1 MTLQQLEYLL
11 AVHQHQNFLKAADAC
26 FVTQPTLSMQIQ
38 KLEEEFEIK
47 IFDRRKQ
54 PITATTA
61 GIEVIAYARTVVNAA
76 HELASLVESQKGKM
90 KGQLR
95 VGIIPT
101 LAPYLLPLFVPSFTK
116 NYPEVKLLVQEQ
128 TTDIIINM
136 LKQGSIDVGILV
148 TPIQE
153 NGITEQVLFYEEL
166 MVYASKNNR
175 LYQKQYLLQKDID
188 VSKLWL
194 LEESHCFRS
203 QILSLCE
210 LKKQS
215 SEFFNFEYEAGSIET
230 LKRMVDV
237 NDGIT
242 IIPEL
247 VTFQMLKNELRAV
260 RQFKSP
266 APMREVSLVVH
277 GNFVKKRLV
286 DSLKKSILDTIP
298 EKLRQNKKKNVIP
311 IQL

>member
-11 AVHQHQNFLKAADAC
+11 AVHQHQNFLKAAEAC

-54 PITATTA
+54 PVTATTA
-61 GIEVIAYARTVVNAA
+61 GLEIIEQARNIVTAT
-76 HELASLVESQKGKM
+76 HELSSLVQLQKGKM

-101 LAPYLLPLFVPSFTK
+101 LAPYLLPLFVPAFTK
-116 NYPEVKLLVQEQ
+116 SYPEVKLQVQEQ
-128 TTDIIINM
+128 TTAVIINL

-148 TPIQE
+148 TPVQE
-153 NGITEQVLFYEEL
+153 KGITEQVLFYEEML
-166 MVYASKNNR
+166 VYASKNNR
-175 LYQKQYLLQKDID
+175 LYEKQYLLQKDID

-210 LKKQS
+210 LKKQN

-247 VTFQMLKNELRAV
+247 VTFQMPKNELRAV
-260 RQFKSP
+260 RHFKSP

-277 GNFVKKRLV
+277 GNFIKKRLI
-286 DSLKKSILDTIP
+286 DSLKNAIMDHLP
-298 EKLRQNKKKNVIP
+298 EKLRQNKKRNVIP

>member
-11 AVHQHQNFLKAADAC
+11 AVHQHQNFLKAANAC

-54 PITATTA
+54 PITATPA
-61 GIEVIAYARTVVNAA
+61 GAEIIEHARNVVNAA
-76 HELASLVESQKGKM
+76 HELSSLVEAQKGRM
-90 KGQLR
+90 KGLLR
-95 VGIIPT
+95 IGIIPT
-101 LAPYLLPLFVPSFTK
+101 LAPYLLPLFVPTFTRA
-116 NYPEVKLLVQEQ
+116 YPEVKLLVQEQ
-128 TTDIIINM
+128 TTDVIISM
-136 LKQGSIDVGILV
+136 LKQGSIDAGILV
-148 TPIQE
+148 TPINE
-153 NGITEQVLFYEEL
+153 NNVNGQVLFYEEL

-210 LKKQS
+210 LQKQS
-215 SEFFNFEYEAGSIET
+215 REFSNFEYEAGSIET

-247 VTFQMLKNELRAV
+247 VTLQMPKSELRAV
-260 RQFKSP
+260 RHFKNP
-266 APMREVSLVVH
+266 APVREVSLIVH
-277 GNFVKKRLV
+277 GSFVKKRLV
-286 DSLKKSILDTIP
+286 DSLKRSILDAIP
-298 EKLRQNKKKNVIP
+298 EKLKQNKKKNVVP
-311 IQL
+311 VQL

>member
-11 AVHQHQNFLKAADAC
+11 AVHQHRNFLKAAEAC

-38 KLEEEFEIK
+38 KLEEAFEIK
-47 IFDRRKQ
+47 IFDRRRQ
-54 PITATTA
+54 PITPTPA
-61 GIEVIAYARTVVNAA
+61 GAEIIEYARNVVNAA
-76 HELASLVESQKGKM
+76 HELSSLVESQKGKM
-90 KGQLR
+90 KGLLR
-95 VGIIPT
+95 IGIIPT
-101 LAPYLLPLFVPSFTK
+101 LAPYLLPLFVPSFTRR
-116 NYPEVKLLVQEQ
+116 YPEVKLLVQEQ

-136 LKQGSIDVGILV
+136 LKEGAIDAGILV
-148 TPIQE
+148 TPVNEKSIS
-153 NGITEQVLFYEEL
+153 GQVLFYEEL
-166 MVYASKNNR
+166 MVYASKNHR

-210 LKKQS
+210 LQKQS
-215 SEFFNFEYEAGSIET
+215 KEFSNFEYEAGSIET

-247 VTFQMLKNELRAV
+247 VTLQMSKSEQRAV
-260 RQFKSP
+260 RHFKSP
-266 APMREVSLVVH
+266 APVREVSLVVH
-277 GNFVKKRLV
+277 GNFIKKRLI
-286 DSLKKSILDTIP
+286 DTLKKEILATIP
-298 EKLRQNKKKNVIP
+298 EKLKANQKKNVLP
-311 IQL
+311 LY